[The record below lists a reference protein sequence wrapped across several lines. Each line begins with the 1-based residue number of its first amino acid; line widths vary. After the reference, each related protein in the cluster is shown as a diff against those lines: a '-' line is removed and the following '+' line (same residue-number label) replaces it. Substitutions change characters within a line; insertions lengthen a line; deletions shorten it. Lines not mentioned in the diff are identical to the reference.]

1 MHTAAINIDTDM
13 QINTYR
19 KAGTNILLFFL
30 VGLIL
35 VLNSCREETP
45 GYPPHIEF
53 IHEAGYLDHDTV
65 LAIGDR
71 VTVGV
76 NAFSEAGSITFFQVT
91 FNNGTRQILL
101 DSGLNKPSL
110 TYTLP
115 IIKSSGSY
123 ERWTFMVMDRDRN
136 KDSVQILLQKSE
148 TSHYGNISTYPDI
161 ILGAQ
166 ENATQG
172 SFLSFSTGNIFSLDS
187 AFLHQSL
194 IDLIYYYGQYEATL
208 SSPGETEA
216 PSYFTGPSGI
226 ANWTV
231 KNETRYDT
239 TSLSP
244 GDFDQSMND
253 SLLLSV
259 YEPTAG
265 KRKVK
270 FVEPGMVISFK
281 NQAGRIG
288 LLKIIGTEPG
298 ASGTLHFSV
307 KIEE

>member
-1 MHTAAINIDTDM
+1 MHTAAININTDM
-13 QINTYR
+13 QTFTYR
-19 KAGTNILLFFL
+19 KAGTSILVSLL

-35 VLNSCREETP
+35 VVTSCREESS

-53 IHEAGYLDHDTV
+53 INEAGYLDHDTV

-71 VTVGV
+71 VTIGV
-76 NAFSEAGSITFFQVT
+76 NAFSEASSITFFQVT

-101 DSGLNKPSL
+101 DSGLNKSSL

-136 KDSVQILLQKSE
+136 KDSVEVLLQKSE
-148 TSHYGNISTYPDI
+148 ISHYGNIRTYPDI
-161 ILGAQ
+161 VTGAQ
-166 ENATQG
+166 ENSAQG
-172 SFLSFSTGNIFSLDS
+172 SFFSFSTGDIFSLDS
-187 AFLHQSL
+187 AFLHQTL

-244 GDFDQSMND
+244 ADFDESLND
-253 SLLLSV
+253 SLLLAV

-270 FVEPGMVISFK
+270 FVEPGMIISFK
-281 NQAGRIG
+281 SQTGRIG
-288 LLKIIGTEPG
+288 LVKIIGTGPG
-298 ASGTLHFSV
+298 PAGTLHFSV